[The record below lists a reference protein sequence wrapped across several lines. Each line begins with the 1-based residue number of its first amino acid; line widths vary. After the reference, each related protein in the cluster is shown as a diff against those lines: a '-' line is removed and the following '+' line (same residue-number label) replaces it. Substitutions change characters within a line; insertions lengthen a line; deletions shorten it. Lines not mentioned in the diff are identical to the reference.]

1 MSYLDRVTQSPDEDF
16 SFRLAKTHDLG
27 DHAVGYTLE
36 LHSQTWRNA
45 EEVSHPLW
53 THNLQIVCPKQATG
67 QTAML
72 LISGGSRKDQSDG
85 PLDATLLQLA
95 EATGSVCVLL
105 PNVPN
110 QPLAIIDRDDPQG
123 TQRRY
128 EDDLIAQSWVRAI
141 DERDPDWVVQTAM
154 VKSAIAAMDAT
165 QAFLNTEE
173 AGSIQIDDFVVT
185 GASKRGWT
193 TWLTAATDD
202 RIRAI
207 MPIVIDTF
215 NMPETLQHHWGAYGH
230 WSPAIADYT
239 SRDLFKA
246 FETRR
251 GNLVRNNVDPYL
263 YRERFTMPKF
273 LLNSA
278 GDQYFLPDST
288 SLYLDQLPGETRLR
302 YMPNTD
308 HDLDFDGDAQ
318 PQGHQSA
325 TESLVGF
332 YKAVENDRKLPKL
345 SWTHA
350 IEIDLPEKRAR
361 GTSRHAH
368 LSVKCDTRP
377 TRVTLW
383 QAYNPD
389 GRDFRQSS
397 IGNAWV
403 PTPLTP
409 TSDNRAAGMID
420 MPERG
425 FRAYFIEAIFPVR
438 GQQESV
444 TFTTPVFVVPDEL
457 PYKDKPIR

>member
-16 SFRLAKTHDLG
+16 SFGLAKTHDLG
-27 DHAVGYTLE
+27 EQAVGYTLE
-36 LHSQTWRNA
+36 LHSQTWRSA

-53 THNLQIVCPKQATG
+53 THNLQIVRPKQTASR
-67 QTAML
+67 TAML
-72 LISGGSRKDQSDG
+72 LISGGSRKADSDG
-85 PLDATLLQLA
+85 PLDDALLQLA

-110 QPLAIIDRDDPQG
+110 QPLAILDSDDPEG
-123 TQRRY
+123 IDGRY
-128 EDDLIAQSWVRAI
+128 EDDLIAQSWLRAI
-141 DERDPDWVVQTAM
+141 DEQDPDWVVQTAM

-165 QAFLNTEE
+165 QQFL
-173 AGSIQIDDFVVT
+173 ADQPDAIRIDDFVVT

-193 TWLTAATDD
+193 TWLTAAVDS
-202 RIRAI
+202 RIRAV

-215 NMPETLQHHWGAYGH
+215 NMPKSIRHHWGAYGD

-239 SRDLFKA
+239 SRDLFQS

-251 GNLVRNNVDPYL
+251 GDVVRNNVDPYL
-263 YRERFTMPKF
+263 YRDRYTMPKF

-288 SLYLDQLPGETRLR
+288 TFYLDQLPGETRLR

-308 HDLDFDGDAQ
+308 HDLDFDGDDQ

-325 TESLVGF
+325 VESLVGF
-332 YKAVENDRKLPKL
+332 YKAVEHDRKIPKL
-345 SWTHA
+345 TWTHA
-350 IEIDLPEKRAR
+350 IEIDLPKKRAR
-361 GTSRHAH
+361 GTCRQSH
-368 LSVKCDTRP
+368 LSIKCDTRP

-403 PTPLTP
+403 PTELAP
-409 TSDNRAAGMID
+409 TSDYRAAGSVDI
-420 MPERG
+420 PEKG
-425 FRAYFIEAIFPVR
+425 FRAYFIEVILPVR
-438 GQQESV
+438 GQEEPV